1 MDKRVYFL
9 MIVSF
14 VVGMVELIIGGILD
28 LIADDL
34 NVTVGL
40 AGLLITIFS
49 LIFAIAAPI
58 LLVVTGNIERKKL
71 TLISLLIFLVGNFV
85 TIFSPTYTVLFIGR
99 IISRSE
105 ERRVGKECGSGMCER

>member
-28 LIADDL
+28 LIAEDL
-34 NVTVGL
+34 NVSIGQ

-49 LIFAIAAPI
+49 LIFAIAAPV
-58 LLVVTGNIERKKL
+58 LLVLTANIERKKL
-71 TLISLLIFLVGNFV
+71 TIISLFIFLLGNII
-85 TIFSPTYTVLFIGR
+85 TIFSLTYTVLFKIGGAH
-99 IISRSE
+99 
-105 ERRVGKECGSGMCER
+105 V